1 MSMEKADVAIICG
14 RDDKIYIV
22 NKEMELDVIEPGDG
36 CIAVCSRDELGK
48 DIFLSEEDAREE
60 INKRKKGTRK

>member
-1 MSMEKADVAIICG
+1 MEKADVAIICG

-36 CIAVCSRDELGK
+36 CIAVCSRDALGK
-48 DIFLSEEDAREE
+48 DVFLSEEDAREE
-60 INKRKKGTRK
+60 IERRRKENKR